1 MTEFRFGDAMRK
13 WWQLSTTRYGASLL
27 VSLAIFIP
35 LIVIIAG
42 VMFWLFGS
50 GTTMPEA
57 EIIATLKKF
66 FSSGTGILVGLLA
79 VIFVLLLT
87 SWMASA
93 HSLLAQ
99 GEMTGRPLTALE
111 ALAQGFGR
119 ILPVIGASLIFFA
132 VLFLSILPGIIIGG
146 MIAAI
151 GGGVTGIVVG
161 SLVGLMGLAI
171 AISIFVIAPVAAA
184 VENSGPLQAMRRSSA
199 LVADNKLKVFGFY
212 LAVLLLTTLASE
224 IPEAMIGIAN
234 KSAGSLVGLVLTL
247 LLLPFSNF
255 VVPALFFAVREAR
268 EGKPAEQLA
277 HVFA

>member
-57 EIIATLKKF
+57 EIIASLKKF
-66 FSSGTGILVGLLA
+66 FGSGTGILVGLLA
-79 VIFVLLLT
+79 VIFVFLLT

-99 GEMTGRPLTALE
+99 GEMTGRPLTAMD
-111 ALAQGFGR
+111 ALIQGFGK
-119 ILPVIGASLIFFA
+119 ILPVTGASLLSIGIFTLA
-132 VLFLSILPGIIIGG
+132 ILPGVIIGG

-151 GGGVTGIVVG
+151 GGGVAGIIAG
-161 SLVGLMGLAI
+161 SLVGVLGLAI

-184 VENSGPLQAMRRSSA
+184 VENIGPLQAMQRSSA
-199 LVADNKLKVFGFY
+199 LIADNKLKAFGFY
-212 LAVLLLTTLASE
+212 LSVLLLTTLATE
-224 IPEAMIGIAN
+224 IPEAIIGIAN
-234 KSAGSLVGLVLTL
+234 KSAGSLVGLILTL

-255 VVPALFFAVREAR
+255 VIPALFFAVREAR
-268 EGKPAEQLA
+268 EGKPADQLA